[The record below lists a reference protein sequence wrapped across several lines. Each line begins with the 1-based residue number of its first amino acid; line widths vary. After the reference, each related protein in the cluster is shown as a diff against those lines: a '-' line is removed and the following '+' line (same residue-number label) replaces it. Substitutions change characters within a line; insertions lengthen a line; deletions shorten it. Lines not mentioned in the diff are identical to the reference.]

1 MKDLGDMKSHKGKL
15 IGFYFCVQS
24 SAKDFLFF
32 RLDEM
37 SREINLGS
45 LFTLKV

>member
-1 MKDLGDMKSHKGKL
+1 MKDLGDMKSHKGKV

-24 SAKDFLFF
+24 NAKMKC
-32 RLDEM
+32 LDEI